1 MGLPGWHD
9 AGQPEST
16 TSHGWGQTLGG
27 DLQSDFRL
35 RGDTA
40 QVVLHLQNVLADQ
53 GQLVSHDAN
62 AIGRNTVGGNTL
74 AVLKPG
80 AYQLA
85 YRCDLLFE
93 PAYGG
98 KVGL

>member
-9 AGQPEST
+9 AGQPESIA
-16 TSHGWGQTLGG
+16 SHGWGQTLGG

-40 QVVLHLQNVLADQ
+40 QVVLHLQKMLTNK

-62 AIGRNTVGGNTL
+62 AIRRNAMGSNVVFGE
-74 AVLKPG
+74 VLPG
-80 AYQLA
+80 
-85 YRCDLLFE
+85 
-93 PAYGG
+93 
-98 KVGL
+98 